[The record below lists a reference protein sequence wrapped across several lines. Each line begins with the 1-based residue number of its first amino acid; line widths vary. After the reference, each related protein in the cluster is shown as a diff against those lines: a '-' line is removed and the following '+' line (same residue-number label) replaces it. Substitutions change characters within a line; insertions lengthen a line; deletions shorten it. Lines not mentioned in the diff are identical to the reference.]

1 MQRYFK
7 VTVNG
12 KEYDVTVDELSIGA
26 SMMPNY
32 LGSPVTAASAQVVGH
47 TSAAPTPTTPAPSP
61 VASGSGDQ
69 CAQMGG
75 VVSAILVKEG
85 QSVTEGEKILE
96 LEAMKMKV
104 PLTATC
110 SGKVSK
116 VLVAVGDA
124 VSAGQPLVTI
134 S

>member
-47 TSAAPTPTTPAPSP
+47 PSASPTPTTPSP